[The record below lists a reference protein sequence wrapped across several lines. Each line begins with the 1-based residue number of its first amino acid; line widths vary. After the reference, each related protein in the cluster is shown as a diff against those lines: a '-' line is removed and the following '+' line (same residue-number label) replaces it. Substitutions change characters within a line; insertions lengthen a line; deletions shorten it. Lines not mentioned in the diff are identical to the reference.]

1 MPKNKVFGQAAGGED
16 VTEERFQNIEPG
28 DVLFTICE
36 ETKETIAYLIMY
48 DGKWRLINLSRGS
61 FSYNTE
67 TKKEL
72 YEIIGEYTIDIIPRK
87 LIINQVNMRLGG
99 KFKYPVIAH

>member
-1 MPKNKVFGQAAGGED
+1 MLSTIVLSNENQTCRGGED

-48 DGKWRLINLSRGS
+48 DGKWRLINLSRCS

-72 YEIIGEYTIDIIPRK
+72 YEIILD
-87 LIINQVNMRLGG
+87 VVVG
-99 KFKYPVIAH
+99 KI